1 MSWTLYVVV
10 GLCYAVSAKAD
21 LNKTKKAL
29 KTALRSFLNVLPA
42 LAAMLLLVSIAVAL
56 VPERVIASLIG
67 RESGFFG
74 WVLGSVIGS
83 VTLIPAF
90 VAFPLAKVLM
100 ESGAG
105 APQMAVF
112 VSTLM
117 MVGVAT
123 APLEASYFGWKAT
136 TMRNLTAYFY
146 SFFVGYAVWMG
157 VTLWT

>member
-1 MSWTLYVVV
+1 MNWTLFVVV
-10 GLCYAVSAKAD
+10 GLCYAISAKAN
-21 LNKTKKAL
+21 LEKTKKAL
-29 KTALRSFLNVLPA
+29 RTAWRSFMNVIPA

-56 VPERVIASLIG
+56 VPERIIASLIG
-67 RESGFFG
+67 HESGFFG
-74 WVLGSVIGS
+74 WFLGSVIGA

-136 TMRNLTAYFY
+136 FLRNVTAYFY
-146 SFFVGYAVWMG
+146 SFVVGYVVRMG
-157 VTLWT
+157 VTLWA